1 MALPARWK
9 DKIVPSDPS
18 EEIME
23 LQMGPSHPASHGTI
37 KFNLKL
43 DGEQIVDCDVEVGY
57 LHRGFEKMC
66 EQGTW
71 TQCFPYTDRL
81 NYASPCINNVG
92 FALAVERLLGIDTTE
107 RCKYVR
113 LIMSEVSRIAD
124 HLTCLG
130 MASSEVG
137 ATTVAFYMLEA
148 REFLY
153 DLIEAVTGARLTV
166 TWCRVGGMT
175 HDLPADFNDRM
186 KASFARLDQVLSD
199 CDKLLSRNRV
209 FIDRMAGVGK
219 FPKEEAISYGLT
231 GPLLRAAGVSYD
243 VRKAHPYL
251 VYDRMEFEVPVG
263 DRGDNYD
270 RFNVRFQEMYQ
281 SKRIIEQ
288 AIAALPEGPVTIT
301 DPKVVLPDKEK
312 VYNSIEGLMNH
323 FKLIMEGI
331 HVPAGE
337 VYQAVE
343 GAQRRVGILHRERR
357 QRPAV
362 SRARAAAVLSRD
374 GRAQQDADRPHD
386 PGHHHDVRD
395 DQHDR
400 RRVRPLAVNV
410 ASSARRQSR
419 TSSSPA
425 SSNRKTETA
434 SASCR
439 ADAA

>member
-1 MALPARWK
+1 MSLPARWK
-9 DKIVPSDPS
+9 DKIVPSDS
-18 EEIME
+18 SDEIME

-43 DGEQIVDCDVEVGY
+43 DGERIVDCDVEVGF

-92 FALAVERLLGIDTTE
+92 FALAVERLLALDTTE

-175 HDLPADFNDRM
+175 HDLPADFADRM

-219 FPKEEAISYGLT
+219 FSKQEAISYGLS
-231 GPLLRAAGVSYD
+231 GPLLRATGVSYD

-251 VYDRMEFEVPVG
+251 VYDRMEFEVPTG

-270 RFNVRFQEMYQ
+270 RFNCRFQEMYQ

-288 AIAALPEGPVTIT
+288 ALKALPEGPVTIT

-343 GAQRRVGILHRERR
+343 GANGELGFYIVSDGSGRPYRV
-357 QRPAV
+357 
-362 SRARAAAVLSRD
+362 
-374 GRAQQDADRPHD
+374 
-386 PGHHHDVRD
+386 
-395 DQHDR
+395 
-400 RRVRPLAVNV
+400 RVRPPCFLGMGALNKMLIG
-410 ASSARRQSR
+410 RMIPDIITTFGMINMIGGECDR
-419 TSSSPA
+419 
-425 SSNRKTETA
+425 
-434 SASCR
+434 
-439 ADAA
+439 

>member
-9 DKIVPSDPS
+9 EKIVPSDPS
-18 EEIME
+18 DEIME

-43 DGEQIVDCDVEVGY
+43 DGERIVDCDVEVGY

-92 FALAVERLLGIDTTE
+92 FALAVERLLGIETTE

-113 LIMSEVSRIAD
+113 MIMSEVARIAD
-124 HLTCLG
+124 HMTCLG
-130 MASSEVG
+130 AASSEVG
-137 ATTVAFYMLEA
+137 AATVFMYMLEA

-175 HDLPADFNDRM
+175 HDLPADFADRM
-186 KASFARLDQVLSD
+186 KSSFARIDQVLSD

-209 FIDRMAGVGK
+209 FIDRMSGVGIL
-219 FPKEEAISYGLT
+219 PKEDAISYGLT

-251 VYDRMEFEVPVG
+251 VYDRMDFEVPLG
-263 DRGDNYD
+263 EHGDNYD
-270 RFNVRFQEMYQ
+270 RFNVRFREMHQ

-288 AIAALPEGPVTIT
+288 ALASLPDGPVSIT
-301 DPKVVLPDKEK
+301 DPKVMLPPKEQ

-331 HVPAGE
+331 HVPPGE

-343 GAQRRVGILHRERR
+343 GGNGELGFYVVSDGSGRPYRV
-357 QRPAV
+357 
-362 SRARAAAVLSRD
+362 
-374 GRAQQDADRPHD
+374 
-386 PGHHHDVRD
+386 
-395 DQHDR
+395 
-400 RRVRPLAVNV
+400 RVRPPCFMGMGALNKMLVG
-410 ASSARRQSR
+410 RMI
-419 TSSSPA
+419 
-425 SSNRKTETA
+425 
-434 SASCR
+434 
-439 ADAA
+439 ADIITTFGMINMIGGECDR

>member
-9 DKIVPSDPS
+9 NKIVPSDPS
-18 EEIME
+18 DEIME

-43 DGEQIVDCDVEVGY
+43 DGERIVDCDVEVGF

-113 LIMSEVSRIAD
+113 MIMSEVARIAD

-251 VYDRMEFEVPVG
+251 VYDRMEFEVPLG

-343 GAQRRVGILHRERR
+343 GGNGELGFYIVSDGSGRPYRV
-357 QRPAV
+357 
-362 SRARAAAVLSRD
+362 
-374 GRAQQDADRPHD
+374 
-386 PGHHHDVRD
+386 
-395 DQHDR
+395 
-400 RRVRPLAVNV
+400 RVRPPCFLGMGALNKMLIG
-410 ASSARRQSR
+410 RMIPDIITTFGMINMIGGECDR
-419 TSSSPA
+419 
-425 SSNRKTETA
+425 
-434 SASCR
+434 
-439 ADAA
+439 